1 MRDSEL
7 IMKKKG
13 TDAVCGHSLT
23 KKGMERYEKVSEIGL
38 NLFLTPDQH
47 SVHSICPLK
56 PLIRFINDPIILI
69 KIIGQTFQGKKFDVR
84 YLFQQENIL
93 SPNSRYYAPI
103 DEVFSIKDDSSSI
116 SPEEMLIALTNLGK
130 KPKEARTR
138 IDDRDKIRSTLAIA
152 EFKRR
157 NGNLKDALSLIDH
170 ILSLTPGLTP
180 NIWIIAYTT
189 KLKCMMGLGKHDEV
203 IEIINKT
210 VPLVKNKIHRAMI
223 LQIEADILS
232 LKGRYQEAD
241 RIFRS
246 CIGSY
251 RAKNM
256 LVLQISVYNNMGVM
270 LFRQSKNEKAED
282 MWKKALKISREK
294 GLLWAQAI
302 ISMNLGDHLA
312 SNKGQIKRGKDMVR
326 NAKRI
331 MESIN
336 DLEGVADAEF
346 NYALIC
352 IEEENVPL
360 AIKHMDTSLIYP
372 IYDTLKKEERIRVFN
387 ERVKKHGQN
396 LSILLIYPPTSKVLF
411 DNKP

>member
-1 MRDSEL
+1 MLLKKEDLILFCIGYLKAYHSTKNYNKKDIADVLNISKNTLNRYLARMRDSEL

-23 KKGMERYEKVSEIGL
+23 KKGMEMYEKVSEIGL

-84 YLFQQENIL
+84 DLFQQENIL
-93 SPNSRYYAPI
+93 SPNSRYYASI

-116 SPEEMLIALTNLGK
+116 SPEEMLIALTNLGI
-130 KPKEARTR
+130 KPKEARSR
-138 IDDRDKIRSTLAIA
+138 MDDRDRIISTLAIA

-189 KLKCMMGLGKHDEV
+189 KLKCMSGLGKHDEV
-203 IEIINKT
+203 IEIIDKT
-210 VPLVKNKIHRAMI
+210 VPLIENKIHRAMI

-282 MWKKALKISREK
+282 MWKKALKIS
-294 GLLWAQAI
+294 
-302 ISMNLGDHLA
+302 
-312 SNKGQIKRGKDMVR
+312 
-326 NAKRI
+326 
-331 MESIN
+331 
-336 DLEGVADAEF
+336 
-346 NYALIC
+346 
-352 IEEENVPL
+352 
-360 AIKHMDTSLIYP
+360 
-372 IYDTLKKEERIRVFN
+372 
-387 ERVKKHGQN
+387 
-396 LSILLIYPPTSKVLF
+396 
-411 DNKP
+411 